1 MKKFSVTDE
10 EIVYYFSKCVGYAFC
25 KEKCPYGHRFTDDH
39 LCANVLRADIIDL
52 VQQQS
57 IKIGNLEKELQIL
70 RKDDLCDN

>member
-1 MKKFSVTDE
+1 MGKFSVTDK
-10 EIVYYFSKCVGYAFC
+10 EIIDYFTKCLGYAKC
-25 KEKCPYGHRFTDDH
+25 KEKCPYGHRFPDGH

-57 IKIGNLEKELQIL
+57 IKIDNLKKELQIL